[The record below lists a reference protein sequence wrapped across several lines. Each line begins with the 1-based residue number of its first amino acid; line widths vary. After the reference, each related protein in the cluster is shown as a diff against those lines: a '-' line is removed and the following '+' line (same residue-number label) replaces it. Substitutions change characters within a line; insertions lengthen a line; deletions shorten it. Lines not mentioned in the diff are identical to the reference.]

1 MPENFQKA
9 HVRSA
14 VLLSLAMLAT
24 TAQAQQMYRCGNTFS
39 QQPCGP
45 DATAVGSKPA
55 PQKPD
60 AAGAASDA
68 ASAPRRPNWS
78 AIARG
83 VPEVGMTARE
93 LESAMGAPS
102 ERNAG
107 RNGAGSDDQLVY
119 RRDNR
124 TIYVYVRN
132 GVVTAVQEQSGG
144 QAAAAAPEKAACP
157 TPAAIRALEYE
168 DSKIANRD
176 NFALRSELA
185 TARACR

>member
-1 MPENFQKA
+1 
-9 HVRSA
+9 
-14 VLLSLAMLAT
+14 MLAT
-24 TAQAQQMYRCGNTFS
+24 AAQAQQMYRCGNTFS

-45 DATAVGSKPA
+45 DATSVGGKAA
-55 PQKPD
+55 PQKAEAGEP
-60 AAGAASDA
+60 ASGAASA
-68 ASAPRRPNWS
+68 ARRPNWS

-144 QAAAAAPEKAACP
+144 QAAATAAPEKAACP
-157 TPAAIRALEYE
+157 TPAAIRALEFE

-185 TARACR
+185 SARACR